1 MMHTV
6 AMRMLAAL
14 FSARP
19 KSNSTNAKAGSHAQ
33 GAPMKQLVLGQLVN
47 VVGGDDLPHTTW

>member
-6 AMRMLAAL
+6 AMKLLARL
-14 FSARP
+14 FSQRL
-19 KSNSTNAKAGSHAQ
+19 KSISTNAKTGSHAQ
-33 GAPMKQLVLGQLVN
+33 GAPMKQLAFGQLAN